1 VGRDTTEDRDAA
13 RRQEIIDAARACFL
27 QYGYG
32 KTSLED
38 IARRANL
45 SRPLLY
51 RKFKNK
57 EEIFTAVYETLIEQ
71 GYPAA
76 DRVIEGTG
84 SRRDKLV
91 AVYEALLVPVWQEMS
106 ATPTAAELF
115 EACGELFPE
124 VEAHHRK
131 IWLKYLQAILGQ
143 KDLAEVFLYAVDG
156 FMNDMPT
163 VEKLRRR
170 IRILADHFG

>member
-1 VGRDTTEDRDAA
+1 MTVARPTDAE
-13 RRQEIIDAARACFL
+13 RRQEIIEAARACFL

-38 IARRANL
+38 IAQRAGL

-57 EEIFTAVYETLIEQ
+57 EEIFTAVYESLIEQ

-76 DRVIEGTG
+76 DAVIAGAA
-84 SRRDKLV
+84 SKRDKLV
-91 AVYEALLVPVWQEMS
+91 AVYEALLVPIWVELS
-106 ATPTAAELF
+106 STPGAAELW

-124 VEAHHRK
+124 IENHHRK
-131 IWLKYLQAILGQ
+131 IWMKYLHAILGN
-143 KDLAEVFLYAVDG
+143 KDLADVFLNAVDG
-156 FMNDMPT
+156 FMNDLPT
-163 VEKLRRR
+163 TDKLRRR
-170 IRILADHFG
+170 IRILADHFA

>member
-1 VGRDTTEDRDAA
+1 VTAEERDAA
-13 RRQEIIDAARACFL
+13 RRREIIAAGRACFL
-27 QYGYG
+27 QYGYS

-38 IARRANL
+38 IAKRANL

-57 EEIFTAVYETLIEQ
+57 EEIFIAVYEDLIEQ

-76 DRVIEGTG
+76 DAVVAGGG

-91 AVYEALLVPVWQEMS
+91 ALYEALLVPLWVELS
-106 ATPTAAELF
+106 STPSAAELW
-115 EACGELFPE
+115 EACGDLFPE
-124 VEAHHRK
+124 IEAHHRK
-131 IWLKYLQAILGQ
+131 IWLKYLQAVLGQ
-143 KDLAEVFLYAVDG
+143 RELADVFLFAVDG
-156 FMNDMPT
+156 FMNDLPT
-163 VEKLRRR
+163 VDKLRRR